1 MSPTEPALR
10 IALLSERP
18 DAYSTRRLV
27 EAAGQ
32 RGHQV
37 TVLSTLACSKAKPP
51 GTGMICAGQ
60 RVGPFDAVIPRIG
73 APIIAAGAAVLA
85 MLEAEGGVGLN
96 SAAAMLLAAHKARA
110 IESLVGA
117 GLPMPRTLTVEEPE
131 EIAATVAQLGGYPVV
146 VKALAG
152 SGGRGVSLVSS
163 LEAAYRRVRD
173 GPCLFQAFVAEAKGC
188 DLRLFVIGDRV
199 AAAMMRQAQRG
210 EFRAN
215 LSLGA
220 EALAIAPKP
229 DEIRLA
235 LAATRTLGL
244 EVAGVDLVRS
254 RHGPL
259 LLEVNGSPGLQGIE
273 RVSGVGLAEHIIFQ
287 LEAKVSA
294 RLTNRAP

>member
-1 MSPTEPALR
+1 
-10 IALLSERP
+10 
-18 DAYSTRRLV
+18 
-27 EAAGQ
+27 
-32 RGHQV
+32 
-37 TVLSTLACSKAKPP
+37 
-51 GTGMICAGQ
+51 MICAGQ

-73 APIIAAGAAVLA
+73 APIITAGAAVLA

-110 IESLVGA
+110 VESLFGA
-117 GLPMPRTLTVEEPE
+117 GLPMPPALTVEEPE
-131 EIAATVAQLGGYPVV
+131 EIVATVAQLGGYPVV

-163 LEAAYRRVRD
+163 LEAAQRRVRD

-199 AAAMMRQAQRG
+199 AAAMMRQAHQG